1 MSGDGR
7 DGPLG
12 FGGDAQEERAP
23 DRPRPQAPPPARPP
37 GQSRFT
43 WVVGIAV
50 LLVGVT
56 IMLNAV
62 GGSDATPGGPGP
74 GAQMPAFA
82 TPTAEGTLEGDAN
95 LATEKTAGTEAGPR
109 PACEVRRPDVVNIC
123 ELYERGP
130 VVLAIF
136 PADAKRCRAVLRQF
150 DRVRGAFAGRVGF
163 VAVGSR
169 GERKDLRGH
178 GFPVGWDHD
187 GAIATVYGLAGCPQI
202 TFARQGGRVR
212 ETTHREL
219 TDAELRARVKALV
232 R

>member
-1 MSGDGR
+1 M
-7 DGPLG
+7 LG
-12 FGGDAQEERAP
+12 IG
-23 DRPRPQAPPPARPP
+23 
-37 GQSRFT
+37 
-43 WVVGIAV
+43 V
-50 LLVGVT
+50 LLIGVT

-62 GGSDATPGGPGP
+62 GGSDATPGGPAA

-82 TPTAEGTLEGDAN
+82 TPAAASKLEGDAN
-95 LATEKTAGTEAGPR
+95 LATEDTAGTEAGPR
-109 PACEVRRPDVVNIC
+109 PACEVRSADVVNIC

-130 VVLAIF
+130 VVLALF

-150 DRVRGAFAGRVGF
+150 DRASAAYRGRVAF

-169 GERKDLRGH
+169 GDRTDLRGH
-178 GFPVGWDHD
+178 AFPVGWDHD

-202 TFARQGGRVR
+202 TFARRGGRVV

-219 TDAELRARVKALV
+219 TDDELRARVERLV